1 MQEQELIDAVSNKT
15 GVSKDQAKQAIDVVA
30 GYLEK
35 KLPAPV
41 AGQIRGALSGES
53 GGSGKSAGGKASD
66 FFGGMFG
73 KKH

>member
-1 MQEQELIDAVSNKT
+1 MQEQELIDTVSNKA
-15 GVSKDQAKQAIDVVA
+15 GVSKDQAKQAIEVVA

-41 AGQIRGALSGES
+41 AGQIRGALSGEP
-53 GGSGKSAGGKASD
+53 GGGKSAGGKASD

>member
-1 MQEQELIDAVSNKT
+1 MQTQELIDKVSNEA
-15 GVSKDQAKQAIDVVA
+15 GVSQDQAKQAIEVVA
-30 GYLEK
+30 GFLEK

-53 GGSGKSAGGKASD
+53 QKKSGGKAGD
-66 FFGGMFG
+66 FLGGMFG